1 MIMSRGELSVI
12 SDQYSVPKASRNLL
26 ALTCAALLLTAGAGE
41 MEAAEPDVAAIKS
54 LEATSFVVPDCGD
67 MKMVLIKPGTF
78 TMGSP
83 ENEVGRGDDEAQH
96 KVTISK
102 PFYMAEI
109 EVTHGQYMPI
119 MWPDFKPI
127 LVVSD
132 LVD

>member
-1 MIMSRGELSVI
+1 MKQRIGAIVLVAVS
-12 SDQYSVPKASRNLL
+12 
-26 ALTCAALLLTAGAGE
+26 AALVMANFARADD
-41 MEAAEPDVAAIKS
+41 AAQEKPDVPAIKS
-54 LEATSFVVPDCGD
+54 LKAKSFVVPDCGD

-109 EVTHGQYMPI
+109 EVPQNPKTPRY
-119 MWPDFKPI
+119 
-127 LVVSD
+127 
-132 LVD
+132 